1 MRQRW
6 RVVAALALLLGL
18 ICGVVLMAAAGARRT
33 ETAYPRLL
41 RWANAAQIL
50 LISGQTTPSGY
61 YAALRRLPQVASM
74 SVGTGYNMLLP
85 ARHGSPFT
93 LVEAFSSGDGSL
105 GISADR
111 VKILAGHLFS
121 RASPPTAM
129 IDEQLATAEHLR
141 PGSML
146 RLLAIPANPRTGA
159 NEPGIA
165 PLAFRV
171 SAIVVFDSQIVP
183 ATMADAEPAALLS
196 PSFTRMPRAL
206 SYSIANQAGVRLR
219 PGASVAAFQRA
230 ATALARRYPA
240 VMATGGFNIVNLAGS
255 VAATE
260 SAIRPQAIA
269 LGVFAGLLGLIALA
283 IIVPL
288 LSRQLALD
296 SVDLPTLRALG
307 MTNGRFVG
315 LSLARL
321 AVVTGTAGIVAV
333 LIAIAASPLMP
344 IGPARVAEPSPGI
357 EVNLAILGT
366 GLAAIAVL
374 PLALVVP
381 VAWRAAWGRAALGGA
396 GAAGRASRSRLGLG
410 LGLAGSLTGAIGVR
424 MAFEPGH
431 GRTAVPVRS
440 ALAGSVVALA
450 AIVAAMVF
458 GTSFV
463 HLIDTPRLY
472 GQDWQQELDL
482 GFGAVPR
489 AWMARVMKHQ
499 TSVAGYAVGDYGLVS
514 IGGEA
519 IPAIGIDPVRG
530 TGFLSTLAGS
540 PAPGPGEIML
550 GARTLRA
557 VHGRVGETVQVTVNR
572 LGGGPGAIPLS
583 GAHRMRVAGE
593 AVFAAFSR
601 GSFAATDLGDGAL
614 VPASLLSQPF
624 PPTHCTGALTC
635 YNFALVRY
643 KQGTSLPAAAVRLTA
658 AANAVGCPPS
668 SCLVTGDQ
676 RPSDIRN
683 YTGVRD
689 TPLALG
695 VVLALLAVGTFTNV
709 LVTTVR
715 RRRRDFAVLKTLGLA
730 PSQLLRV
737 VSWEASAIAAAA
749 LVVGLPLGLL
759 AGRWSWALF
768 ASSAGVT
775 GTANIPVQLVL
786 LVIPVTLLLA
796 VIIAARPGQAAARTR
811 PAAILRNE

>member
-1 MRQRW
+1 MRRRW

-18 ICGVVLMAAAGARRT
+18 IGGVVLMAAAGARRT

-50 LISGQTTPSGY
+50 LISGQTTPRGY

-129 IDEQLATAEHLR
+129 IDEQLAAAEHLR

-146 RLLAIPANPRTGA
+146 RLLAIPGNPRTGA
-159 NEPGIA
+159 NEPGLA

-183 ATMADAEPAALLS
+183 ATTADAEPAALLS

-307 MTNGRFVG
+307 MTHERLVG

-321 AVVTGTAGIVAV
+321 AVVTGAAGIVAV
-333 LIAIAASPLMP
+333 VIAIAASPLMP

-396 GAAGRASRSRLGLG
+396 EAAGRPSRSRLGLG
-410 LGLAGSLTGAIGVR
+410 LGLAGSVTGAIGVR
-424 MAFEPGH
+424 MAFEPGTGGPRCRYAAPSLARSSRWRRSSQPWSLAPALCISSTPH
-431 GRTAVPVRS
+431 GCTARTGS
-440 ALAGSVVALA
+440 KSLTSGSVPY
-450 AIVAAMVF
+450 
-458 GTSFV
+458 
-463 HLIDTPRLY
+463 PR
-472 GQDWQQELDL
+472 
-482 GFGAVPR
+482 
-489 AWMARVMKHQ
+489 
-499 TSVAGYAVGDYGLVS
+499 
-514 IGGEA
+514 
-519 IPAIGIDPVRG
+519 RG
-530 TGFLSTLAGS
+530 WRES
-540 PAPGPGEIML
+540 
-550 GARTLRA
+550 
-557 VHGRVGETVQVTVNR
+557 
-572 LGGGPGAIPLS
+572 
-583 GAHRMRVAGE
+583 
-593 AVFAAFSR
+593 
-601 GSFAATDLGDGAL
+601 
-614 VPASLLSQPF
+614 
-624 PPTHCTGALTC
+624 
-635 YNFALVRY
+635 
-643 KQGTSLPAAAVRLTA
+643 
-658 AANAVGCPPS
+658 
-668 SCLVTGDQ
+668 
-676 RPSDIRN
+676 
-683 YTGVRD
+683 
-689 TPLALG
+689 
-695 VVLALLAVGTFTNV
+695 
-709 LVTTVR
+709 
-715 RRRRDFAVLKTLGLA
+715 
-730 PSQLLRV
+730 
-737 VSWEASAIAAAA
+737 
-749 LVVGLPLGLL
+749 
-759 AGRWSWALF
+759 
-768 ASSAGVT
+768 
-775 GTANIPVQLVL
+775 
-786 LVIPVTLLLA
+786 
-796 VIIAARPGQAAARTR
+796 
-811 PAAILRNE
+811 